1 MGRILVTRL
10 ATVLLLLALAN
21 CGFQPLYGARGGDRA
36 TAPTAEMAAV
46 SIGQIFDRPGQLL
59 RNALLD
65 RLNPT
70 GEPSRPRW
78 RLDLSLTEARSDTVI
93 LRDSTATF
101 AKYSVDARWVLVDL
115 TTQAPITRGRA
126 RRTTSFSIVSSEF
139 ATLEAERDAQRR
151 AMTEIAE
158 DIRLRLGLF
167 FQRSDG

>member
-1 MGRILVTRL
+1 MSRARAFRL
-10 ATVLLLLALAN
+10 GSILLLLAFAG
-21 CGFQPLYGARGGDRA
+21 CGFQPLYGSRDGTRA
-36 TAPTAEMAAV
+36 AAPTADMAAV
-46 SIGQIFDRPGQLL
+46 SIGQIPDRLGQLL
-59 RNALLD
+59 RNELLD

-70 GEPSRPRW
+70 GEPSQPRW
-78 RLDLSLTEARSDTVI
+78 RLEVTLKEARSDTVI

-101 AKYSVDARWVLVDL
+101 AKYTADARWVLLDS
-115 TTQAPITRGRA
+115 TSQAPVTRGRT

-167 FQRSDG
+167 FRRSDR